1 MHIRDEEHHM
11 NWINTTA
18 GDTAEKLAKL
28 NQNIN
33 DYSVSGFGLK
43 VKVERLIRLL
53 RSALFPN
60 IYCESSIPASQVQAY
75 ICLNIEKAGLL
86 LMEICSD
93 ILNNPRTNH
102 KSFTESEIGDVTE
115 AFLSSLPEIYAHLHT
130 DVIAAYEG
138 DPAAKSTEEILLAY
152 PSFEAISVF
161 RLAHRLQELGVPMLP
176 RMMTEYAHSKTGIDI
191 HPGATIGDYFFIDH
205 GTGVVIGE
213 TTIIGEHVKLYQG
226 VTLGARSF
234 PLDEHG
240 NPIKGIQRHP
250 KIGNNVVIY
259 AHATILGG
267 DTVIGDDCVIGANVW
282 ITHSVEAG
290 STVNSSPFGK

>member
-1 MHIRDEEHHM
+1 M

-18 GDTAEKLAKL
+18 SEAAEELAKL

-33 DYSVSGFGLK
+33 DFSVSGFGLK
-43 VKVERLIRLL
+43 IKVERLIRLL
-53 RSALFPN
+53 RSALYPN
-60 IYCESSIPASQVQAY
+60 IFCENGMPLSQVQSY

-86 LMEICSD
+86 LMEICGD
-93 ILNNPRTNH
+93 ILRNPRTNH
-102 KSFTESEIGDVTE
+102 KSLTSAEIEDVSRI
-115 AFLSSLPEIYAHLHT
+115 FLASLPEIAAHLHT
-130 DVIAAYEG
+130 DVLAAYEG
-138 DPAAKSTEEILLAY
+138 DPAAKSTEEVLLAY

-191 HPGATIGDYFFIDH
+191 HPGAKIGDYFFIDH

-213 TTIIGEHVKLYQG
+213 TTVIGDHVKLYQG

-234 PLDEHG
+234 PSDSEG

-250 KIGNNVVIY
+250 RIGNNVIIY
-259 AHATILGG
+259 SHATILGG
-267 DTVIGDDCVIGANVW
+267 DTIIGDNCVIGANVW

-290 STVNSSPFGK
+290 KVVYNSSLGL

>member
-1 MHIRDEEHHM
+1 M

-18 GDTAEKLAKL
+18 SEAAEELAKL
-28 NQNIN
+28 NQNVN
-33 DYSVSGFGLK
+33 DFSVSGFGLK

-53 RSALFPN
+53 RSALYPN
-60 IYCESSIPASQVQAY
+60 IFCESGMPLSQVQSY

-86 LMEICSD
+86 LMEICDD
-93 ILNNPRTNH
+93 ILKNPRTNH
-102 KSFTESEIGDVTE
+102 KSLTASEIADVSRV
-115 AFLSSLPEIYAHLHT
+115 FLASLPDIAAHLHT

-152 PSFEAISVF
+152 PSFEAVSVF

-176 RMMTEYAHSKTGIDI
+176 RMMTEYAHSRTGIDI
-191 HPGATIGDYFFIDH
+191 HPGAKIGDYFFIDH

-213 TTIIGEHVKLYQG
+213 TTIIGDHVKLYQG

-234 PLDEHG
+234 PSDESG

-250 KIGNNVVIY
+250 KIGNNVIIY
-259 AHATILGG
+259 SHATILGG
-267 DTVIGDDCVIGANVW
+267 DTIIGDNCVIGANVW
-282 ITHSVEAG
+282 ITHSVNAG
-290 STVNSSPFGK
+290 ETVYNSSLDL